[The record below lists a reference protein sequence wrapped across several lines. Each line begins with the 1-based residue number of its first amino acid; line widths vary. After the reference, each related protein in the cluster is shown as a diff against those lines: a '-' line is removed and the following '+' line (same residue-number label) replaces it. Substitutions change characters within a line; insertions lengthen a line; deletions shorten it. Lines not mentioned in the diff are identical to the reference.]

1 LTIYNRLLLSLT
13 ILTAL
18 VNTLLAFEG
27 QENLDV
33 YFTVNAVV
41 CLGITLLHVRL
52 NPSARRGLDI
62 VGCMLFGG
70 VMVIAVVKTIHN
82 LSGS

>member
-18 VNTLLAFEG
+18 VNTLLAFAG
-27 QENLDV
+27 QENLDI
-33 YFTVNAVV
+33 YFTVNAVS

-52 NPSARRGLDI
+52 NARARMALDV
-62 VGCMLFGG
+62 VGYVLFGG
-70 VMVIAVVKTIHN
+70 VMVIVVVKTIHN
-82 LSGS
+82 LSGG